1 MAQLT
6 YEQIRIL
13 RELQNRDRRV
23 SGNKQ
28 PDDLDGLAKGGFV
41 ESRWL
46 NVSET
51 LYSITAKGR
60 AAPHEAE
67 GND

>member
-1 MAQLT
+1 
-6 YEQIRIL
+6 
-13 RELQNRDRRV
+13 V
-23 SGNKQ
+23 SRNKE

-60 AAPHEAE
+60 AALHEAE